1 MKRVL
6 LVIVLL
12 VVLVGGA
19 LAVANFVLDR
29 EGSTGQTVSEPV
41 GTIIVK
47 SAGGDVDLV
56 PSSGRVEVR
65 SMQHYVIKRPDLKV
79 SVENGVLTI
88 DAGCDTPVLKCYA
101 DLRISVPANLAVTVE
116 ADSGDV
122 DARKVR
128 ARSLHAE
135 SDSGDVRLGLVS
147 RQRLVWAH
155 TDSGAVDVIAADVR
169 AVDAQSDS
177 GDVAVDV
184 FRRAPRRV
192 VARSDSGFVQVLA
205 IKGAYAIEARSDSG
219 DVKVVGLTRNERSP
233 RSIEAS
239 SDSGDIALRAR

>member
-1 MKRVL
+1 M

-19 LAVANFVLDR
+19 LAVANFVLDS
-29 EGSTGQTVSEPV
+29 ESSAGQTVSQPV
-41 GTIIVK
+41 GTIVVK
-47 SAGGDVDLV
+47 SGAGDVELV
-56 PSSGRVEVR
+56 PSSMRVEVR
-65 SMQHYVIKRPDLKV
+65 RTEHYVVKRPSFKL
-79 SVENGVLTI
+79 SVADGVLTV
-88 DAGCDTPVLKCYA
+88 DTDCATPVLKCYT
-101 DLRISVPANLAVTVE
+101 DLRISVPQNVAVTVE

-122 DARKVR
+122 DARE
-128 ARSLHAE
+128 ARPRSVHAE
-135 SDSGDVRLGLVS
+135 SDSGDVRLGLVG

-192 VARSDSGFVQVLA
+192 VARSDSGSIHVLA
-205 IKGAYAIEARSDSG
+205 RKGAYAIDADSDSG
-219 DVKVVGLTRNERSP
+219 DVKIAGLSRNDRSA

-239 SDSGDIALRAR
+239 SDSGDVTLRARQE